1 MGSTQ
6 LANLQSQLLGSD
18 QSVGPEGSDD
28 DEPTLLDTTALV
40 NGQDV
45 DLVGSTDGSTERNA
59 SARDFVL
66 AHARINVISDCPKTP
81 PSLSQEEAWQFSR
94 LLTPSQKRGGSS
106 TAVYTQCHS
115 SPS

>member
-1 MGSTQ
+1 MRVGSTQ

-28 DEPTLLDTTALV
+28 DDDDEPTLLDTTALV

-45 DLVGSTDGSTERNA
+45 DLVGSTEGSTERNA

-66 AHARINVISDCPKTP
+66 AHARINVISDCPNP
-81 PSLSQEEAWQFSR
+81 PSLSFS
-94 LLTPSQKRGGSS
+94 GGGL
-106 TAVYTQCHS
+106 AIF
-115 SPS
+115 